1 MLDEMTN
8 NGFIESA
15 EEAQNGVRLWV
26 IFLEKS
32 GDIRICINLF
42 VLNKNVEIE
51 YFPMASFDYTLNQ
64 FNTAK
69 LFNIFDEMLVF
80 GKHVSI

>member
-1 MLDEMTN
+1 MDLLN
-8 NGFIESA
+8 LQKKP
-15 EEAQNGVRLWV
+15 QNGVRLWV
-26 IFLEKS
+26 IFPEKS

-42 VLNKNVEIE
+42 VLNENVEIE

-64 FNTAK
+64 FSTAK
-69 LFNIFDEMLVF
+69 LFSIFDEMLVF